1 MLLAHVVPSIFCLNV
16 EEEYL
21 FKPKKSR
28 GAQKDAAAKSPL
40 KRQRQQVP
48 PTSDDPLWTELLE
61 RQVDKGDGE
70 HRHNEPAPVNHPGT
84 R

>member
-1 MLLAHVVPSIFCLNV
+1 MTSLGGISDAALFFGRWGIVAAVVLGLGARTLV

-28 GAQKDAAAKSPL
+28 GAQKDAAARSPL
-40 KRQRQQVP
+40 RR
-48 PTSDDPLWTELLE
+48 
-61 RQVDKGDGE
+61 
-70 HRHNEPAPVNHPGT
+70 PGA